1 MLFLVTSK
9 MQDSNAIHCKMK
21 SRDLQKHM
29 KNIAYPT
36 IQKNLLDWFA
46 VHQRDLPWRRS
57 YLPYQIWISEIML
70 QQTQVKTVLPYY
82 QRWMERFPDIAAVA
96 EASEEDLLKH
106 WEGMGYYSRVRNIH
120 QAARRLVKENGGAFP
135 SEHAAVLKLPGIG
148 LYTAGAVMS
157 VAFHQDFPVVDGN
170 VERVFARLFDM
181 ESPVKEKES
190 QKRIWETARALIPA
204 GKARDFNQALMELG
218 ALICLPRNPLCSECP
233 VNSSCESRRK
243 GTVEARPVMGKRK
256 SLQAIEVALGL
267 LLRQGKVFIQKRPP
281 GGLMPH
287 LWEFPGGKVEEGET
301 PEAALVRE
309 FREELELD
317 ICGLDKIA
325 RLRHNYTSF
334 KVTLHAYFCTL
345 KDSTQQPVIRT
356 AVDAR
361 WVTPEALQDFA
372 FPAANR
378 KLIQL
383 L

>member
-1 MLFLVTSK
+1 MSSRTFA
-9 MQDSNAIHCKMK
+9 AIQ
-21 SRDLQKHM
+21 R
-29 KNIAYPT
+29 
-36 IQKNLLDWFA
+36 NLLDWFA

-57 YLPYQIWISEIML
+57 YLPYEIWISEIML

-82 QRWMERFPDIAAVA
+82 QRWIERFPDIVAVA
-96 EASEEDLLKH
+96 EASEEELLKY

-120 QAARRLVKENGGAFP
+120 KAARLLVKENGGAFP
-135 SEHAAVLKLPGIG
+135 SEHATVLKLPGIG
-148 LYTAGAVMS
+148 RYTAGAVMS
-157 VAFHQDFPVVDGN
+157 VAFNQDFPVVDGN

-181 ESPVKEKES
+181 DSPVKEKES
-190 QKRIWETARALIPA
+190 QKRIWETARALIPS

-218 ALICLPRNPLCSECP
+218 ALICLPRNPLCIECP
-233 VNSSCESRRK
+233 VDSSCQSHRK

-256 SLQAIEVALGL
+256 SLQAIEVAVGL
-267 LLRQGKVFIQKRPP
+267 LLRQGKIFVQKRPP
-281 GGLMPH
+281 DGLMPH

-301 PEAALVRE
+301 PEAALIRE

-317 ICGLDKIA
+317 ICGLDKII

-345 KDSTQQPVIRT
+345 KDSTQEPVIRR

-361 WVTPEALQDFA
+361 WVPPEALQDFA

-378 KLIQL
+378 KLIEL